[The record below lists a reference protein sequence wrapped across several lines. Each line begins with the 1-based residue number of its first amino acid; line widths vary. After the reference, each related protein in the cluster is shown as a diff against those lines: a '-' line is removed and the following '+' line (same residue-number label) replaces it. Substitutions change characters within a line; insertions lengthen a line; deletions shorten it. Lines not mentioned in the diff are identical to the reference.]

1 MRRIPACV
9 LPVLLPA
16 LSGAGLPDFLSER
29 MQDGPVLAVPA
40 QAGGVLNPE
49 LTGVPFWEREDGGA
63 SELPENQTAERSE
76 SRNPANEDLSLP
88 PLPIIG
94 KPLSEV
100 EEKNVTVIENEPHR
114 APVLSGSDSSM
125 TVIDGRYVRERNADG
140 TSRSVTVSRDSDY
153 PWTFS
158 FSLDVPPEML
168 KELQYRALDLAMAE
182 GQTEQADFRVLR
194 SRLEDLMKQHGFIL
208 PLVEIS
214 GEDPRASGSRLVM
227 ISMYGA
233 RIHRVILSNFTDLPD
248 SEIRERFTELVPGNF
263 LIRGD
268 LEAPLNR
275 FNRAMRGQ
283 AQAVSLIRASGIRGR
298 ADLHI
303 RIRKPDRA
311 ASSAA
316 EE

>member
-1 MRRIPACV
+1 MRRIPART
-9 LPVLLPA
+9 LLILLPA
-16 LSGAGLPDFLSER
+16 VSGAGLPDFLSDR

-40 QAGGVLNPE
+40 QVGGVLNPE

-63 SELPENQTAERSE
+63 SELPENQTAERTE
-76 SRNPANEDLSLP
+76 SRNLENEDLSLP
-88 PLPIIG
+88 PLPVIG

-100 EEKNVTVIENEPHR
+100 EEKSVTVIESEPHR
-114 APVLSGSDSSM
+114 APVLSGGDSSM
-125 TVIDGRYVRERNADG
+125 TVIEGRYVRERSADG
-140 TSRSVTVSRDSDY
+140 KSRRVTVNRDSDY

-168 KELQYRALDLAMAE
+168 KTLQYRALDLAMAE
-182 GQTEQADFRVLR
+182 GEAEEADFSALRV
-194 SRLEDLMKQHGFIL
+194 RLEGLMQQEGFIL

-214 GEDPRASGSRLVM
+214 GEPRVSGSQLVM

-233 RIHRVILSNFTDLPD
+233 RIHRVILSNYTDLPD
-248 SEIRERFTELVPGNF
+248 SELRERFTDLVPGEF
-263 LIRGD
+263 LIRGAI
-268 LEAPLNR
+268 EKTLNR
-275 FNRAMRGQ
+275 FNHAMQGQ

>member
-1 MRRIPACV
+1 MKRFPAGA
-9 LPVLLPA
+9 LFILLPA
-16 LSGAGLPDFLSER
+16 VSGAGLPDFLSER

-40 QAGGVLNPE
+40 QEGGVLNPE

-63 SELPENQTAERSE
+63 SELPGNQMTEAE
-76 SRNPANEDLSLP
+76 SRKQEKEDLSLP
-88 PLPIIG
+88 PLPVIG

-100 EEKNVTVIENEPHR
+100 EEKTVTVIESEPHR
-114 APVLSGSDSSM
+114 APVLSGGDSSM
-125 TVIDGRYVRERNADG
+125 TVIEGRYVRERSADG
-140 TSRSVTVSRDSDY
+140 KSRRVTVSRDSDY

-168 KELQYRALDLAMAE
+168 RDLQYRALDLAMEA
-182 GQTEQADFRVLR
+182 GKTERPDFSALRV
-194 SRLEDLMKQHGFIL
+194 RLEGLMQQKGFIL

-214 GEDPRASGSRLVM
+214 GEPRVSGSQLVM

-233 RIHRVILSNFTDLPD
+233 RIHRVILSNYTDLPD

>member
-1 MRRIPACV
+1 MKRFPAGA
-9 LPVLLPA
+9 LFILLPA
-16 LSGAGLPDFLSER
+16 VSGAGLPDFLSER

-40 QAGGVLNPE
+40 QEGGVLNPE

-63 SELPENQTAERSE
+63 SELPGNQMTEAE
-76 SRNPANEDLSLP
+76 SRKQEKEDLSLP

-100 EEKNVTVIENEPHR
+100 KEKSVTVIESEPHR
-114 APVLSGSDSSM
+114 APVLSGGDSSI
-125 TVIDGRYVRERNADG
+125 TVIEGRYVRERAVDG
-140 TSRSVTVSRDSDY
+140 TSRRVTVSRDSDY
-153 PWTFS
+153 PWSFS

-248 SEIRERFTELVPGNF
+248 SEIRERFTDLVPGDF

-268 LEAPLNR
+268 IEEPLNR
-275 FNRAMRGQ
+275 FNRSMQGR

-303 RIRKPDRA
+303 RIRNADKA
-311 ASSAA
+311 A
-316 EE
+316 